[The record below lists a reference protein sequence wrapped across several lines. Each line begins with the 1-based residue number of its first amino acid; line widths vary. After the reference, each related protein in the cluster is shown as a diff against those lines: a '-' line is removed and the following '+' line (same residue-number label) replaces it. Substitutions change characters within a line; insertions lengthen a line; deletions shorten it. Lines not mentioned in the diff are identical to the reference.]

1 VRESDGGVTHIGDGG
16 VTYMGD
22 GRVTYI
28 GDGNMKKRCRTMLYT
43 SNRYAHFLYSLPNK
57 KYVIKH
63 ILKYIVSSTQLELIN
78 ETDLRQKLWG
88 YFVKINQYCE

>member
-1 VRESDGGVTHIGDGG
+1 VRESEGGVTYIGDGGVTHIGDVG

-22 GRVTYI
+22 G
-28 GDGNMKKRCRTMLYT
+28 DMKKHCRTMLYT

-63 ILKYIVSSTQLELIN
+63 ILKYIVSS
-78 ETDLRQKLWG
+78 D
-88 YFVKINQYCE
+88 FP